1 MDLTEFQEHLR
12 ALKRLNARSVTVDVD
27 FLLSLLDQSGTPTVV
42 TRIPDN
48 LEVDAGGFVG
58 KDHNNST

>member
-1 MDLTEFQEHLR
+1 MDLSEFQEHLR
-12 ALKRLNARSVTVDVD
+12 SLRKLNQRSITVDVD
-27 FLLSLLDQSGTPTVV
+27 FLLGLLDQAGVSTVI